1 MLSEGEKQLRGEFSG
16 RFLKQEN
23 LEWKKK
29 RAEEGRKRKN
39 GGGLQETSRWRE
51 KRRGGN
57 EGWVYVTGDRM
68 RQLLNGWLTDE
79 EHDRLIRL
87 GEGEKIVFRCFPR
100 DVSLAGPRSAWF
112 RRTLLPV
119 STSRSRS
126 SNSILYPPVD
136 VCRLSQLWYAP
147 GNTYEHIVWTSS
159 K

>member
-57 EGWVYVTGDRM
+57 EGWEVRDR
-68 RQLLNGWLTDE
+68 
-79 EHDRLIRL
+79 
-87 GEGEKIVFRCFPR
+87 
-100 DVSLAGPRSAWF
+100 RSNAATVEWMAY
-112 RRTLLPV
+112 R
-119 STSRSRS
+119 
-126 SNSILYPPVD
+126 
-136 VCRLSQLWYAP
+136 
-147 GNTYEHIVWTSS
+147 
-159 K
+159 

>member
-39 GGGLQETSRWRE
+39 GGGLQETSLWRE

-87 GEGEKIVFRCFPR
+87 GGGGENSFQVFSP
-100 DVSLAGPRSAWF
+100 
-112 RRTLLPV
+112 
-119 STSRSRS
+119 
-126 SNSILYPPVD
+126 
-136 VCRLSQLWYAP
+136 
-147 GNTYEHIVWTSS
+147 
-159 K
+159 